1 MPGESQGQRSLAGY
15 SPWGHRNWTR
25 LSNYTT
31 TTTRGPSS
39 AVGVQGSP
47 ELTQW
52 VQSWP
57 VQSAGSWT
65 VVTHRLGPDM
75 LHEANRIGDPGTSP
89 VTGEARV
96 RAEHCPAPAAAVCC
110 LAMGIL
116 LPLREEAQ
124 RRAAA
129 HPRAQSTGPG
139 VQAGSQKQE
148 ENRTCVTTASL
159 VGRGPRGGDTWVSG
173 PRSEPTGDPISHRP
187 RWWKSCQVAPWAW
200 AEHFPTSQPC
210 RRARWAPVSALGSG
224 PPCPD

>member
-1 MPGESQGQRSLAGY
+1 M
-15 SPWGHRNWTR
+15 
-25 LSNYTT
+25 
-31 TTTRGPSS
+31 
-39 AVGVQGSP
+39 
-47 ELTQW
+47 
-52 VQSWP
+52 
-57 VQSAGSWT
+57 
-65 VVTHRLGPDM
+65 
-75 LHEANRIGDPGTSP
+75 
-89 VTGEARV
+89 

-173 PRSEPTGDPISHRP
+173 PRSEPIGDPVSHRP
-187 RWWKSCQVAPWAW
+187 RWWKSRQVAPG
-200 AEHFPTSQPC
+200 PGLSTSPHPSLVDVHGGRQCLPWGLGLLA
-210 RRARWAPVSALGSG
+210 RIRRLRARNGFPRGERGSEGPARGLPLTRPPAGLLHRLQDSGAGPRRPGGGASLAPPLPAPPVGKSELRGRRGGREKLSQEIRAEPSSAA
-224 PPCPD
+224 